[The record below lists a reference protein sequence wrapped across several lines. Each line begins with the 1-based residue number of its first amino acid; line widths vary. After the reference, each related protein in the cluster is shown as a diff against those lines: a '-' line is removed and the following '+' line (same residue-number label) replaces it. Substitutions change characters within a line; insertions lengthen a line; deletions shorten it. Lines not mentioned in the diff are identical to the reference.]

1 MRAPMRLILL
11 WSAILILNC
20 LSAPC
25 GIAQTVSPERL
36 ARQTPEAMPHSGAL
50 VGLSGGQT
58 LWIAPVDGKIRVLAA
73 QDYIIPRKDGFW
85 RVRFDMKWA
94 PPEGSPAEAITEA
107 VKSDPALFGVPL
119 GSGRLWA
126 VPLKKGIAAV
136 AWPAEQ
142 SVTSVQAED
151 NQNESSMEAMQRD
164 GEAGDQ
170 KQYLSFLSPD
180 YLSFYQE
187 QSSGGWNPRSSE
199 IARILNVTDP
209 PGAAVRA
216 TEQLLVREVP
226 AHISNSAREKD
237 LIACIDPDGKEGSQE
252 EDFLRSAIIGITRK
266 NQKWAYDS
274 VEGNEDTIFAACA
287 ASVLPPKRI
296 VGSNELF
303 PMWRQIKA
311 TYPDAEDA
319 FSSPSHDLLLV
330 TGNSHLIIV
339 PVYNGK
345 IGKPLAD
352 IDLFDRPVMVQ
363 WAIGKYVDAWTSEL
377 TPYFHA
383 YAPREAGQD
392 PKVENEEGLKF
403 MQRRQPMSAVGWFVG
418 TARADSSN
426 AEYTNNAGFAYY
438 QMGKYGESVL
448 WLEKTISIDPKR
460 AVAYLNLGD
469 AYAKLRRN
477 AKARQAYTKY
487 LELAPDSK
495 SAPQVKKKLDALSP
509 ST

>member
-85 RVRFDMKWA
+85 RVRFDMKWP

-226 AHISNSAREKD
+226 AHISNSTREKD

-252 EDFLRSAIIGITRK
+252 EDFLRSAIIGTTRK

-339 PVYNGK
+339 PVYDGK

-352 IDLFDRPVMVQ
+352 IDLFDRPV
-363 WAIGKYVDAWTSEL
+363 
-377 TPYFHA
+377 
-383 YAPREAGQD
+383 
-392 PKVENEEGLKF
+392 
-403 MQRRQPMSAVGWFVG
+403 
-418 TARADSSN
+418 
-426 AEYTNNAGFAYY
+426 
-438 QMGKYGESVL
+438 
-448 WLEKTISIDPKR
+448 
-460 AVAYLNLGD
+460 
-469 AYAKLRRN
+469 
-477 AKARQAYTKY
+477 
-487 LELAPDSK
+487 
-495 SAPQVKKKLDALSP
+495 
-509 ST
+509 